1 MAALLLRSVKMD
13 EIKKQQVEMH
23 TNFFDRCES
32 AIQNQFYFEAI
43 LLEYAAMESRLEAI
57 LGILGAPCN
66 EYLKPEQRAK
76 INISQRIECLKKAR
90 VNSHIFEK
98 TKLPMDFFFK
108 KSELCKWIDARN
120 RYIHG
125 LYKGE
130 LKYSSRMADAKAV
143 AENGLKLCRMLYN
156 EAKRLNR
163 LRKSKP
169 ELFAQLHLCDSICV
183 AYIK

>member
-1 MAALLLRSVKMD
+1 MAALALRGIEMD
-13 EIKKQQVEMH
+13 EIKKRQVEMH

-32 AIQNQFYFEAI
+32 AIQNQFYLEAI
-43 LLEYAAMESRLEAI
+43 LLEYAAMESRLEAM

-66 EYLKPEQRAK
+66 KNLKAEQRAK
-76 INISQRIECLKKAR
+76 VNISKRIECLKKAR
-90 VNSHIFEK
+90 TNSPIFEK
-98 TKLPMDFFFK
+98 TKLPLDFFFK
-108 KSELCKWIDARN
+108 KSELSKWIDARN

-130 LKYSSRMADAKAV
+130 LEYSRRMAGAKDV
-143 AENGLKLCRMLYN
+143 AESGLGLCRMLYN

-169 ELFAQLHLCDSICV
+169 ELFEQLQFCDNICV
-183 AYIK
+183 NYIK